1 MKILQKKAQGGI
13 LFVALLLL
21 LTAVAAILASRVVGF
36 GFPLFRARVTAAP
49 NACVNNL
56 RQIDGAKAQLALE
69 HQLTNGTPV
78 RPTQVGL
85 YLKGGVLPQCPE
97 GGTYTVGKIGENPT
111 CSIGTGQH
119 VLPP

>member
-1 MKILQKKAQGGI
+1 MKVPQKKAQGGI
-13 LFVALLLL
+13 LLVVLLLL
-21 LTAVAAILASRVVGF
+21 LVVVAAILLSQVLGF
-36 GFPLFRARVTAAP
+36 RPPFIPARVTAATG
-49 NACVNNL
+49 ACVNNL

-69 HQLTNGTPV
+69 HKLTNGTPV
-78 RPTQVGL
+78 RPAQVGL

-97 GGTYTVGKIGENPT
+97 GGIYKVGKTGENPT

>member
-1 MKILQKKAQGGI
+1 ML
-13 LFVALLLL
+13 LFVLLFVLFIVAVFCLSQLL
-21 LTAVAAILASRVVGF
+21 GVRLPFTH
-36 GFPLFRARVTAAP
+36 ARVTTAP

-56 RQIDGAKAQLALE
+56 RQLDGAKAQLALE
-69 HQLTNGTPV
+69 YKLTNGTPV
-78 RPTQVGL
+78 RPAQVGL

-97 GGTYTVGKIGENPT
+97 GGTYTLGKTGENPT